1 MLSLVNMKNNL
12 SRIINKIAF
21 IFKKELMLSVSL
33 LAAIVSLFITPPQKE
48 LFKTIDWRT
57 LATLFMLLTV
67 LEGFKKEH
75 IFDPLLKMTRKIGGI
90 TGLTFFFVFSV
101 FFSSMFVT
109 NDVSLIIF
117 VPMTIILFRMGNKEK
132 YLLPVLTF
140 ENIAAIRGSL
150 LMPFGSPQNLF
161 LFSQSSISTIDFIKM
176 MFPLWIFSIV
186 LLASFILFLYRKNLS
201 EKIDYHQNYNNSQN
215 KESSVS
221 CSLSA
226 RKKKILYISL
236 FVIIITSIVSR
247 TEFWPFI
254 TIAVALVLFIF
265 DRKILFQTDYVLLLT
280 FLCFFI
286 FSSSICS
293 NPSIYKFLQKNV
305 TGHEYLWSI
314 LLSQVISNVPA
325 SIVLWPFAS
334 MQNGLRS
341 LLYGLD
347 SAGLCSIIGSLASV
361 INLRL
366 YTREYPKQGKKFIFT
381 FTWIS
386 LVFFAIVVLPQLWL
400 INFSSKRQQENKQ
413 EIQKAIEMETKTSQ
427 IFDAIPVEYRKKC
440 EYGGKIEQ
448 ITYVSKNYF
457 GDESKIEK
465 KANVYLPV
473 DYTTSKKYKVLYLMH
488 GIGGNE
494 NEWGMNSDESVV
506 KKIMDNLTIKGEID
520 PFIIVTPNGRA
531 GFTAKEGS
539 NEPAHNSFYKFG
551 LELRNHLIP
560 YIDSHYST
568 YNDRDGRAMAGLSM
582 GGMQTINIGICE
594 CLDLISYFGAFSA
607 APSSYNASKV
617 SSHINAN
624 NQFKVNYFYN
634 ICGKEDTVAYAAHF
648 DAARLLPRFLDT
660 IIDGENFTWQ
670 EKTGGHDFGIWNLGF
685 FNFAKIFGK
694 SAK

>member
-1 MLSLVNMKNNL
+1 MKNHATN
-12 SRIINKIAF
+12 IIKKITSV
-21 IFKKELMLSVSL
+21 FKKEIMLSVSL
-33 LAAIVSLFITPPQKE
+33 LAAVVSLFITPPQMK
-48 LFKTIDWRT
+48 LLYDIDWKT

-67 LEGFKKEH
+67 LEGFKKEQ
-75 IFDPLLKMTRKIGGI
+75 IFNPLLKMTEKIGGI

-109 NDVSLIIF
+109 NDVSLIIY
-117 VPMTIILFRMGNKEK
+117 VPLTIILFRLGNKEK

-161 LFSQSSISTIDFIKM
+161 LFSQSGISTKDFIKM
-176 MFPLWIFSIV
+176 MFPLWLFSAF
-186 LLASFILFLYRKNLS
+186 LLAGFILFLYRKNLS
-201 EKIDYHQNYNNSQN
+201 EKIDYCKNQNTDFSDS
-215 KESSVS
+215 EHSVS
-221 CSLSA
+221 TSKSDK
-226 RKKKILYISL
+226 KKKILYISL
-236 FVIIITSIVSR
+236 FVVIIASIVSR

-254 TIAVALVLFIF
+254 TIGVALLLIIF
-265 DRKILFQTDYVLLLT
+265 DRKILLQTDYVLLLT
-280 FLCFFI
+280 FFCFFI

-293 NPSIYKFLQKNV
+293 NPAISKFLQKHV

-325 SIVLWPFAS
+325 SIVLWPFTS
-334 MQNGLRS
+334 MQNGLRA

-366 YTREYPKQGKKFIFT
+366 YTREYPHQGKKFIFT

-400 INFSSKRQQENKQ
+400 INFSSSKKMANQQV
-413 EIQKAIEMETKTSQ
+413 IQKAIEMETKSNQ
-427 IFDAIPVEYRKKC
+427 IMDAIPVEYRKKC
-440 EYGGKIEQ
+440 ENGGKIEQ
-448 ITYVSKNYF
+448 ITYISKNYL
-457 GDESKIEK
+457 GDEREIEK
-465 KANVYLPV
+465 KANVYLPIG
-473 DYTTSKKYKVLYLMH
+473 YSPSKKYKVLYLMH

-494 NEWGMNSDESVV
+494 NEWGMNSEESVV
-506 KKIMDNLTIKGEID
+506 KKIMDNLTLKGEIE

-568 YNDRDGRAMAGLSM
+568 YSDRDNRAMAGLSM

-607 APSSYNASKV
+607 APTSYNASKV
-617 SSHINAN
+617 AAHINAN
-624 NQFKVNYFYN
+624 SQLKVNYFYN

-648 DAARLLPRFLDT
+648 DAARLLPRFSEYIT
-660 IIDGENFTWQ
+660 DGENFCWQ
-670 EKTGGHDFGIWNLGF
+670 EKSGGHDFGIWNLGF
-685 FNFAKIFGK
+685 FNLAKIFGK
-694 SAK
+694 PTK